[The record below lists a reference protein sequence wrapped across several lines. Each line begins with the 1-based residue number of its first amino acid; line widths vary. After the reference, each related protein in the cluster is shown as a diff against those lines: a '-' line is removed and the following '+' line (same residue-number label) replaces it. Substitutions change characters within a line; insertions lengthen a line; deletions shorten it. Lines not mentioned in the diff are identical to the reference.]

1 MKFLASFLLLALSSF
16 ALADIPESADIEN
29 NAYVKLYREWLEMDL
44 NQVDR
49 LEAIT
54 ANTKLDLDRGTRLAE
69 KKVISLEELED
80 LQLKYKLALLTLERQ
95 QMKIRESEA
104 RLSIVKAKVASGVG
118 DIPICIRPMDNM

>member
-29 NAYVKLYREWLEMDL
+29 NAYVKLYQEWLEMDL